1 MEYGKEVKE
10 LKEIL
15 RELIWL
21 NGVIATE
28 LIRITENTAAI
39 LSGKEKADSCTLEHA
54 KINEQIIEILEKNL
68 PEKTRTLKKHILGH
82 E

>member
-1 MEYGKEVKE
+1 MEYEKE
-10 LKEIL
+10 LEEIKEFL

-39 LSGKEKADSCTLEHA
+39 LSGKGKIDGCTLEHA

-68 PEKTRTLKKHILGH
+68 PEKTKTLKKHVLGH

>member
-1 MEYGKEVKE
+1 MEYEKE
-10 LKEIL
+10 LKELKEVL

-39 LSGKEKADSCTLEHA
+39 LSGKEKAGSCTLEHA
-54 KINEQIIEILEKNL
+54 RINEQIIEILEKNL
-68 PEKTRTLKKHILGH
+68 PEKTRTLKKHVLGH